1 MLGRLRPSLVPGV
14 YGLVS
19 IIGTGFYLSSKPTP
33 PLCRVAGSGIAA
45 SVKQRAVGKER
56 CLLDRGIYTVR

>member
-33 PLCRVAGSGIAA
+33 PLCRVAGSGIACIAA

-56 CLLDRGIYTVR
+56 CLLDRGF